1 MFPEHQI
8 KYSEYPPFLIL
19 GDGLGPGQKTKKTE
33 KTNRG
38 KIGFLNN
45 SRNEIYFDIRF
56 LCKELQPNLTNNFTC
71 DIRNIF

>member
-1 MFPEHQI
+1 MNEI
-8 KYSEYPPFLIL
+8 NENNENINISENINMDNIHY
-19 GDGLGPGQKTKKTE
+19 KEE
-33 KTNRG
+33 KINRG

-56 LCKELQPNLTNNFTC
+56 LCKELQPNLTNNSTC

>member
-1 MFPEHQI
+1 MFLEHQI

-19 GDGLGPGQKTKKTE
+19 GDGPGLGQKTKRTE

-56 LCKELQPNLTNNFTC
+56 LCKELQPNFINNFTY